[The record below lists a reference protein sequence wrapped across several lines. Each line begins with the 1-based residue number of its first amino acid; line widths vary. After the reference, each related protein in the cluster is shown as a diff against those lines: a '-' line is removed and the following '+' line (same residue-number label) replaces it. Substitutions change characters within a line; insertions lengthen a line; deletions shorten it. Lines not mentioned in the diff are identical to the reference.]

1 LTEENML
8 AARRGTAPVEGAR
21 PPVSVTWPGGGAR
34 RKHLLRLG
42 PITPAA
48 IAVVLLVTG
57 AAAQEVTAP
66 ALKAGYIYNFVRFTE
81 WPDDEQAPQPLV
93 MCVLGDPAV
102 GDALERVVKGRTL
115 AGRSMTVSLLAR
127 SGSTQ
132 ACHVLYLSN
141 VLPGRAAQVIAGLND
156 RPVLT
161 ISDLEGFTE
170 AGGMAQ
176 FFFERGQLRFSIR
189 NDAVKRARLQISSRL
204 LALAKR
210 YEGG

>member
-1 LTEENML
+1 
-8 AARRGTAPVEGAR
+8 
-21 PPVSVTWPGGGAR
+21 VTWPGGGAR
-34 RKHLLRLG
+34 RQHLLGLG
-42 PITPAA
+42 PITQAT
-48 IAVVLLVTG
+48 IAVVLLLTG
-57 AAAQEVTAP
+57 TIAQEVTAP

-81 WPDDEQAPQPLV
+81 WPDDVRAPQPLV
-93 MCVLGDPAV
+93 MCVLADPAV
-102 GDALERVVKGRTL
+102 GDALERMVQGRKL
-115 AGRSMTVSLLAR
+115 AGRSMTVSLIAM

-141 VLPGRAAQVIAGLND
+141 VLPGQAAQVIAGLNN

-176 FFFERGQLRFSIR
+176 FFFERGQLRFSIG

>member
-1 LTEENML
+1 
-8 AARRGTAPVEGAR
+8 
-21 PPVSVTWPGGGAR
+21 VTWPGGGAR
-34 RKHLLRLG
+34 RQHLLGLG
-42 PITPAA
+42 PITQAT
-48 IAVVLLVTG
+48 IAVVLLLTG
-57 AAAQEVTAP
+57 TIAQEVTAP

-81 WPDDEQAPQPLV
+81 WPDDVRAPQPLV

-102 GDALERVVKGRTL
+102 GDALERMVRGRKL
-115 AGRSMTVSLLAR
+115 AGRSMTVSLLAIA
-127 SGSTQ
+127 GSTQ

-141 VLPGRAAQVIAGLND
+141 VLPAEAAQAVAGLND

-189 NDAVKRARLQISSRL
+189 NDAVKRATLQISSRL